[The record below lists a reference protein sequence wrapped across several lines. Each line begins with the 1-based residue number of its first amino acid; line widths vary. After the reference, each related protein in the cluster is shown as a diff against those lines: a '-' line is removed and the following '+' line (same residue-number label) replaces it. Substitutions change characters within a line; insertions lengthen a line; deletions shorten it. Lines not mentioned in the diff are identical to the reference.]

1 MNDAH
6 LLQFRPFSRK
16 PLAKGLAAIFSCV
29 IWVGGGGDA
38 AHPES
43 RLLQPEQGDATRSS
57 RITHP
62 WVLVGC
68 HGDERGL
75 REAEGGNAPPVLAAE
90 LGGPHQVYAGLI
102 FMHGVQDQLG
112 GKKEE

>member
-29 IWVGGGGDA
+29 IWGQGQGDA
-38 AHPES
+38 THPES
-43 RLLQPEQGDATRSS
+43 RLLQPGQGDATRSS
-57 RITHP
+57 RVTHP

-68 HGDERGL
+68 HRDECGL

-90 LGGPHQVYAGLI
+90 LGSPHQVYAGLI
-102 FMHGVQDQLG
+102 LMHGVQDQLR

>member
-6 LLQFRPFSRK
+6 LLQFLPFSRK

-29 IWVGGGGDA
+29 IWGCT
-38 AHPES
+38 S
-43 RLLQPEQGDATRSS
+43 RVKTPTAWAGHATPSS
-57 RITHP
+57 RVTHP

-68 HGDERGL
+68 HGDEHGL
-75 REAEGGNAPPVLAAE
+75 GEAEGGNAPPVLAAK

-102 FMHGVQDQLG
+102 LMHGVQDQLG
-112 GKKEE
+112 GKKQE